1 MSLMRMVTQTDL
13 PVDLVVLKG
22 SVLAYQR
29 NALLQRMRGDWLL
42 FIDDDMQ
49 WDPDALPRLL
59 ETKRQLE
66 EMGHFPDVLGALCF
80 RRAAPY
86 QPTLYVQG
94 ENGYNFLEAWDTE
107 IVDVDATGM
116 AFAMVTKQG
125 IERMIEGPMP
135 PYEDR
140 VQMTGVPDIF
150 KWYGQLGEDLRFCQ
164 DVKAAGG
171 RIMIDTRIHIKHI
184 GEKAFGM
191 EDYLMS
197 MWMRDGDDVSAAE
210 ARNDTMQ
217 LPTLHPDEAKRLL
230 DELGRREP
238 AVHGG
243 PDAD

>member
-1 MSLMRMVTQTDL
+1 MRMVTQTDL

-49 WDPDALPRLL
+49 WEPDALAQLL
-59 ETKRQLE
+59 ETKAALE
-66 EMGHFPDVLGALCF
+66 EQGIFPDVLGALCF

-86 QPTLYVQG
+86 QPTIYVQT
-94 ENGYNFLEAWDTE
+94 ENGYAFLESWDTDV
-107 IVDVDATGM
+107 VDIDATGM
-116 AFAMVTKQG
+116 AFALVTKQG
-125 IERMIEGPMP
+125 IERMIQGPMP

-140 VQMTGVPDIF
+140 IQMDGVPDIF

-171 RIMIDTRIHIKHI
+171 RVMVDTRIQIRHI

-191 EDYLMS
+191 DDYLMS
-197 MWMRDGDDVSAAE
+197 MWMRSEDEVALAAE
-210 ARNDTMQ
+210 RNATMK
-217 LPTLHPDEAKRLL
+217 LPTLLPEEAKRQL
-230 DELGRREP
+230 DGLGRRQP
-238 AVHGG
+238 SLHGG
-243 PDAD
+243 ADAD